1 MDNKVDNKTFKR
13 AVMLLSLAIVIVVAS
28 VVIGIIAISFNS
40 SSNINGLAERVK
52 VLESKETEESHDIQ
66 YVLYLGTNDKDTNQ
80 PVFSK
85 EEAKEAAKEILI
97 DHFGGYTIQEANG
110 GWMDDGKM
118 YQEYTLVIYL
128 SDTTEEQ
135 VHAAADELISVFDQS
150 SVLIQANPTRT
161 EFYTGK

>member
-97 DHFGGYTIQEANG
+97 DHFGGYTIQEAEG
-110 GWMDDGKM
+110 GWKDGDTI

-128 SDTTEEQ
+128 SDTSLDE
-135 VHAAADELISVFDQS
+135 VHSAADELISKFHQS
-150 SVLIQANPTRT
+150 SVLIQSNQTTT
-161 EFYTGK
+161 EFYS